1 MSGLIRKDPEYAI
14 KQGLSLDWGYYLEHT
29 IKNPLSRILEY
40 APISSCY
47 ADI

>member
-1 MSGLIRKDPEYAI
+1 MWSEWQDPEYAI
-14 KQGLSLDWGYYLEHT
+14 KQGLSLDWSYYLEHT

-40 APISSCY
+40 VLIASLY